1 VIRLKRRKAKK
12 SGLNPSTIIKCSSHL
27 KWVRGH
33 ECAIADKHDC
43 KDKIEAAHVRRGS
56 DGYMGGKPSDTY
68 AIPLDAPLNREEL
81 RRYRLACRPC
91 IHQYLAERAR
101 LQFCPYSH
109 ACRQWRTRGL

>member
-68 AIPLDAPLNREEL
+68 AIPLCSEAHREQHAIGEKSFEKKYGIKML
-81 RRYRLACRPC
+81 E
-91 IHQYLAERAR
+91 ISQMFAR
-101 LQFCPYSH
+101 MSPH
-109 ACRQWRTRGL
+109 KIKWHVK